1 MPLLPSARELLEEH
15 QLTPVI
21 VWVDSHCP
29 VVHEHL
35 HNIAYLIQVHST
47 QYPARILLSVTRKYV
62 LQSIYVGRRIL
73 IKQKGIRCSPGPNQS
88 ASEQKP
94 TNSDEQSGG
103 ISFIDNPA
111 GVKK

>member
-47 QYPARILLSVTRKYV
+47 PIPGSHPAVGPEIRS
-62 LQSIYVGRRIL
+62 QSIYVGRRIL
-73 IKQKGIRCSPGPNQS
+73 IKQKGIRCSPEPNQS
-88 ASEQKP
+88 ASEQNLL
-94 TNSDEQSGG
+94 TVMNNQ
-103 ISFIDNPA
+103 
-111 GVKK
+111 VVYRL